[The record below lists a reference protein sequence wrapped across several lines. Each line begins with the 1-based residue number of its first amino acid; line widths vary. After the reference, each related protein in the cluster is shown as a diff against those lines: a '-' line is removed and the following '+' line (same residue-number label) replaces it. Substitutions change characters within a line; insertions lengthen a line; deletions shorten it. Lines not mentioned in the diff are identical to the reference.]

1 MNEWRKFSAQVKS
14 RCCLNDTLKK
24 ERTKKNRGVDLH
36 PFFSALGCFWKDST
50 MCAMYTVSNFAL
62 IFVSFHLAHF
72 HRIRMKR
79 KKMWG
84 WTDPFAYRYFTPRY
98 TISALRL
105 MKKKIRRIWKMNWT
119 EIIVCCFH
127 LFYNVRWLG
136 WNVSF
141 FKFLIKLFLIFR
153 NCALRPRKMQMRRY
167 SLLLL
172 SMLAIFRF
180 MCLTIPHNLAV
191 NRMLLHRPLSISTP
205 LLLWLQRV

>member
-1 MNEWRKFSAQVKS
+1 MLLERHTEK
-14 RCCLNDTLKK
+14 
-24 ERTKKNRGVDLH
+24 RTKKKSWGWFASF
-36 PFFSALGCFWKDST
+36 FFSSRLLLKRFNYVCYVYSLEFRFNFCFFSLGSLSSHKNEEKKNVRVNWSVCISIFHPTLHHLS
-50 MCAMYTVSNFAL
+50 FAL
-62 IFVSFHLAHF
+62 NE
-72 HRIRMKR
+72 
-79 KKMWG
+79 
-84 WTDPFAYRYFTPRY
+84 
-98 TISALRL
+98 
-105 MKKKIRRIWKMNWT
+105 KKIRRIWKMNWT